1 MSDTV
6 TVAGAFSTNRNS
18 VVGGLPPSSAPLPRL
33 GQPQSLVLP
42 ACRHWEDRRRLSA
55 SVVGASSLAG
65 TAAVNTGASNL
76 AGTVKIGGGFGAA
89 GVSVT
94 DDGGL
99 SMDSTIIVGVTDSVV
114 GASTAAGAASATGAS
129 SLPGTAQLEVT
140 MERRRYRY

>member
-1 MSDTV
+1 M
-6 TVAGAFSTNRNS
+6 
-18 VVGGLPPSSAPLPRL
+18 
-33 GQPQSLVLP
+33 
-42 ACRHWEDRRRLSA
+42 
-55 SVVGASSLAG
+55 
-65 TAAVNTGASNL
+65 

-114 GASTAAGAASATGAS
+114 GASTPAGAASATGAS

-140 MERRRYRY
+140 MERRSYRY